1 MGDEPEEMLQVV
13 DARGRFLRAASRA
26 ECHADAA
33 LIHRSVCVLLFNAK
47 GELYLQ
53 RRAMAKDTYPGQR
66 DLSATGHVR
75 VGETE
80 DEAAARELAEELGV
94 WAEIRRVDTMLL
106 RLPAETEVATIY
118 CCSYNG
124 AITPDPNELSGGA
137 FHPPAQAIR
146 LPDLTPYAAQI
157 LARLGYG

>member
-13 DARGRFLRAASRA
+13 DARGRLLRAASRV
-26 ECHADAA
+26 ECHANAA
-33 LIHRSVCVLLFNAK
+33 LIHRSVCVLLFNAE
-47 GELYLQ
+47 GELYIQ

-66 DLSATGHVR
+66 DLSATGHVG

-80 DEAAARELAEELGV
+80 DEAAVRELIEELGV
-94 WAEIRRVDTMLL
+94 RAAIRRIDTLLL
-106 RLPAETEVATIY
+106 RLPAETELATIY
-118 CCSYNG
+118 HCSYNG
-124 AITPDPNELSGGA
+124 AITPDPDELSGGA

>member
-1 MGDEPEEMLQVV
+1 MDVEPEEMLQVV
-13 DARGRFLRAASRA
+13 DTQGRFLRAASRA

-33 LIHRSVCVLLFNAK
+33 LIHRSVCVLLFNAA

-53 RRAMAKDTYPGQR
+53 RRAMSKDTYPGQR

-75 VGETE
+75 TGETE

-94 WAEIRRVDTMLL
+94 RPEIRRVDTMLL
-106 RLPAETEVATIY
+106 RLPAETELATIY
-118 CCSYNG
+118 RCSYNG
-124 AITPDPNELSGGA
+124 TITPDPNELDGGA
-137 FHPPAQAIR
+137 FYPPAHAIQ
-146 LPDLTPYAAQI
+146 LPDLTPYAGQI